1 MPQQIA
7 SLFATIGADVTG
19 LMSALG
25 TARGQLTGFQAEMAT
40 AGTNMARIGT
50 RMTAALTVPIVAA
63 GVKMIE
69 TAASFESATNILAIA
84 ARQSGTPME
93 DLSRAALTVG
103 KDTQLIGI
111 DAMEAAD
118 AMTTFYKTGFTTAEI
133 MGDLNSYLEEG
144 TNLTGALRAAI
155 DLTAASDLDL
165 ARASDA
171 VAIAIKT
178 FGLNAADAGA
188 IADSFVGAADAS
200 VAEVSDLT
208 DAMYVFGPTANQYG
222 WSLQDTNT
230 ALAILSERG
239 IRGAEAG
246 TALRSMMTNMMR
258 DTDETTMALEALGVS
273 LYDQNGQMRALPD
286 IIGQLSSALSG
297 LSDEERNSYIQTIAG
312 TYGMKAMATFVAEG
326 TEGWN
331 NMTEAIAGSA
341 SAQEV
346 GEQRTHGFRAAVE
359 NLQGAIQTF
368 MITGATPYLDSFLTP
383 GIEKTTDLVNV
394 LADMPPEMQ
403 KVAVNTGLALAAAGP
418 LFLIVGNILKLL
430 PVLASPLGILTTG
443 TAALAGAFWTSS
455 ENGKMFRD
463 NLHGLAEELSKTE
476 GLEGL
481 GSWVEKVADFAD
493 QVAEATQKARDFLAP
508 VKEFLGEQPEKPT
521 SLQDLLESGMPVH
534 QAIINADLAKSLDQW
549 GQQVFG
555 TRENIGSAQRWLYD
569 MFGYPEGM
577 IDPLTGGLAGATAE
591 DYAPALPPTESIY
604 AAPTP
609 EEVAR
614 SVFGYPQPGQAG
626 NMWGWPNEWQGINQ
640 YGGVGT
646 EPYGPEMPIP
656 GLSALFGEDLTGTFQ
671 LSISQTPDEIA
682 EMVEGVLPPE
692 GSLTRSVTITARP
705 DAAQLQRSADEV
717 ARAWEQAI
725 ALRLERIKKNK
736 LIETGGLLEGAA
748 AVGMTR

>member
-1 MPQQIA
+1 
-7 SLFATIGADVTG
+7 
-19 LMSALG
+19 
-25 TARGQLTGFQAEMAT
+25 MAT

-508 VKEFLGEQPEKPT
+508 VKEFIGEQPEEPT
-521 SLQDLLESGMPVH
+521 SLQDLLEAGVPTGA
-534 QAIINADLAKSLDQW
+534 AIINADIPKSIEQW
-549 GQQVFG
+549 GNRFFG
-555 TRENIGSAQRWLYD
+555 SGNDPGILGDYIYD
-569 MFGYPEGM
+569 MFGYP
-577 IDPLTGGLAGATAE
+577 GGINEYGGVGTE
-591 DYAPALPPTESIY
+591 PYGPEPPMEERIY

-609 EEVAR
+609 EEVAS
-614 SVFGYPQPGQAG
+614 SVFGYPGPGEQG
-626 NMWGWPNEWQGINQ
+626 NMWEWPNEWRGINE

-656 GLSALFGEDLTGTFQ
+656 GLTALFGEDLTATFQ
-671 LSISQTPDEIA
+671 LSVGQTPEEVSALVDN
-682 EMVEGVLPPE
+682 VLPAE
-692 GSLTRSVTITARP
+692 GSLKRSVTIIARP

-725 ALRLERIKKNK
+725 ALRLERLKKNK
-736 LIETGGLLEGAA
+736 LVETGGLLEGAA
-748 AVGMTR
+748 AVGMAR